1 MSFTHIKHAVYGS
14 LVGGVV
20 FGIMMGMMG
29 MLPMIGA
36 MVGSPSAAV
45 GFGVHLVISA
55 AIGIG
60 FAFLVSLRGQK
71 RTAGVTA
78 GLVYGFAWWILGPLT
93 LMPLLMGAGLGTSW
107 TLSAIAGA
115 VPSLFGHLV
124 FGGLLGATYRW
135 LQTDG
140 TAATVVR
147 SRAA

>member
-36 MVGSPSAAV
+36 MVGSPSAVV
-45 GFGVHLVISA
+45 GFGVHLAISA
-55 AIGIG
+55 TIGIG
-60 FAFLVSLRGQK
+60 FAFLVSVLNHSG
-71 RTAGVTA
+71 GVTA
-78 GLVYGFAWWILGPLT
+78 GLAYGFAWWILGPLM
-93 LMPLLMGAGLGTSW
+93 LMPLFMGMGLGANW

-115 VPSLFGHLV
+115 IPSLIGHLV

-135 LQTDG
+135 LQTHE
-140 TAATVVR
+140 TAVTTARQRTT
-147 SRAA
+147 